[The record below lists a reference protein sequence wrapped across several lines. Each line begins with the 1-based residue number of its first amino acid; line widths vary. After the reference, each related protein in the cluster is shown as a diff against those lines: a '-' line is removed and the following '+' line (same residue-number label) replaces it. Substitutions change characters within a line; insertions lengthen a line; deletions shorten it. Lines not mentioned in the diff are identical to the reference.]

1 MQVIML
7 VMLLSYA
14 NMCHHGMMV
23 CDVDHDGGI
32 GNNDDVA
39 KVGNGVPTSD
49 DGDDDH
55 DVGIGN
61 NDDVGDDAKKG
72 YGVTTGDD
80 GDDDDDVGI
89 GNNDD
94 VGDDAKP
101 GMVCQ
106 QEVGGSRVS
115 AGN

>member
-1 MQVIML
+1 M
-7 VMLLSYA
+7 
-14 NMCHHGMMV
+14 
-23 CDVDHDGGI
+23 
-32 GNNDDVA
+32 
-39 KVGNGVPTSD
+39 PTSD

-61 NDDVGDDAKKG
+61 NDDVGDDAKQ
-72 YGVTTGDD
+72 
-80 GDDDDDVGI
+80 
-89 GNNDD
+89 
-94 VGDDAKP
+94 

>member
-1 MQVIML
+1 MAIR
-7 VMLLSYA
+7 A
-14 NMCHHGMMV
+14 P
-23 CDVDHDGGI
+23 DG
-32 GNNDDVA
+32 A
-39 KVGNGVPTSD
+39 
-49 DGDDDH
+49 
-55 DVGIGN
+55 N

-94 VGDDAKP
+94 VGDDAKQ

-106 QEVGGSRVS
+106 QEGRGSRVS